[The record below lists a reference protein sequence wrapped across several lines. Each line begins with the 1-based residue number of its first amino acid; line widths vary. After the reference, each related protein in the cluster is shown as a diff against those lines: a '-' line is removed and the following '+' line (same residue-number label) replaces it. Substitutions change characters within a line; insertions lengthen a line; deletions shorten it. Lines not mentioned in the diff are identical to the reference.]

1 MEVFRMPLPKLTPE
15 QKKKALMKAQKV
27 RSERAKIRAELKKGK
42 ITLDQILKKMGDEV
56 IGKMRVSYVLQSL
69 PRIGKVRAAKI
80 MYEIG
85 IDENRRVQGLGT
97 RQIEALKEHFAKK

>member
-1 MEVFRMPLPKLTPE
+1 MEVLRMPLPKLTPE

-27 RSERAKIRAELKKGK
+27 RSERAKIRAEVKKGK
-42 ITLDQILKKMGDEV
+42 ITLDQLFKKSGDEV

-85 IDENRRVQGLGT
+85 IDENRRVQGLGV